1 MKKMTRKLLLSVLS
15 VVLTVVALGTTTFAW
30 FTITNT
36 ATVQPFEADIIAD
49 SGIQIAVGTA
59 GSDPLTLEWKSTLT
73 TLDIINYMEATY
85 GVDGFRFNHVTTPDG
100 RNFFTLGTIG
110 VGDGTTSGYL
120 TLPLHFR
127 SDSTSKINWSYVSLT
142 GADSSFTTR
151 VAFTDSKGVARSA
164 NSSLLVNPA
173 DAMRISITGNQ
184 IVEVETV
191 PTVVN
196 VTTAYENPLST
207 TNTVLGELAAAD
219 LRGTTELVQSIP
231 TYIGV
236 NGAQNYFYRSN
247 AILPG
252 GINAVTTV
260 ATLTSVTNSPIL
272 DMTADQS
279 ATADAEYY
287 GQVTVRI
294 WFEGWD
300 AEGYNA
306 LLGKTI
312 LASFRFQGA

>member
-1 MKKMTRKLLLSVLS
+1 MNKLTRKLVLSVLS

-36 ATVQPFEADIIAD
+36 ATVQPFQAEVIAD
-49 SGIQIAVGTA
+49 SGIQIAIGN
-59 GSDPLTLEWKSTLT
+59 GDPLSLEWKTTLT
-73 TLDIINYMEATY
+73 TQDIINYMTLTY
-85 GVDGFRFNHVTTPDG
+85 GVDGFRFNHVTSPDG
-100 RNFFTLGTIG
+100 RNFYTLGTVG
-110 VGDGTTSGYL
+110 VGDGTTEGYL

-127 SDSTSKINWSYVSLT
+127 SDSTSQINWSYVSLS
-142 GADSSFTTR
+142 GLDASFTTR
-151 VAFTDSKGVARSA
+151 VAFTDSKGVARAA

-173 DAMRISITGNQ
+173 DAMRISITGQ
-184 IVEVETV
+184 VSALTS
-191 PTVVN
+191 TL
-196 VTTAYENPLST
+196 AYENPSSD
-207 TNTVLGELAAAD
+207 TNTVLGELDGED
-219 LRGTTELVQSIP
+219 LRGTTEDVQGVP

-252 GINAVTTV
+252 GSDAVSTVTT
-260 ATLTSVTNSPIL
+260 LTALNNNLIL
-272 DMTADQS
+272 DMASGQEL
-279 ATADAEYY
+279 TADAEYY

-306 LLGKTI
+306 LLGRTI

>member
-1 MKKMTRKLLLSVLS
+1 MNKITRKLVLSVLS
-15 VVLTVVALGTTTFAW
+15 VVLTVIALGTTTFAW

-36 ATVQPFEADIIAD
+36 ASVQPFEANVIAD
-49 SGIQIAVGTA
+49 SGIQIAIGN
-59 GSDPLTLEWKSTLT
+59 GEPLTLEWKTTLT
-73 TLDIINYMEATY
+73 TQDIIDYMTLTY
-85 GVDGFRFNHVTTPDG
+85 GLDGFRFNHVTTPDG
-100 RNFFTLGTIG
+100 KNFFTLGVDGI
-110 VGDGTTSGYL
+110 GDGTTSGYL

-142 GADSSFTTR
+142 GAEASFTTR
-151 VAFTDSKGVARSA
+151 VAFTDSKGELRNA

-184 IVEVETV
+184 LVDVEGT
-191 PTVVN
+191 PTP
-196 VTTAYENPLST
+196 TSKTLAYENPESN
-207 TNTVLGELAAAD
+207 TNTVLGGLFEED
-219 LRGTTELVQSIP
+219 LRGETEEVLGEP

-247 AILPG
+247 AVLPG
-252 GINAVTTV
+252 GSQSVTTV
-260 ATLTSVTNSPIL
+260 STIFELSNNLIL
-272 DMTADQS
+272 DMASGQS
-279 ATADAEYY
+279 AVADAEYY

-306 LLGKTI
+306 LLGRTI

>member
-1 MKKMTRKLLLSVLS
+1 MNKLTRKLVLSVLS

-36 ATVQPFEADIIAD
+36 ATVQPFQAEVIAD
-49 SGIQIAVGTA
+49 SGIQIAIGND
-59 GSDPLTLEWKSTLT
+59 DPLSLEWKTTLT
-73 TLDIINYMEATY
+73 TQDIINYMTLTY
-85 GVDGFRFNHVTTPDG
+85 GVDGFRFNHVTSPDG
-100 RNFFTLGTIG
+100 RNFYTLGVDGI
-110 VGDGTTSGYL
+110 GDGTTSGYL

-127 SDSTSKINWSYVSLT
+127 SDSTSKINWSYVSLA
-142 GADSSFTTR
+142 GQDASFTTR
-151 VAFTDSKGVARSA
+151 VGFTDSKGVYHAA
-164 NSSLLVNPA
+164 NSALLVNPA
-173 DAMRISITGNQ
+173 DAMRISITGSQ
-184 IVEVETV
+184 LVDVEGT
-191 PTVVN
+191 PTPTF
-196 VTTAYENPLST
+196 TTLSYENPLSS
-207 TNTVLGELAAAD
+207 TNTVLGGLAGAD
-219 LRGTTELVQSIP
+219 LRGTTEDVLGVP

-247 AILPG
+247 AVLPG
-252 GINAVTTV
+252 GSQSVNTV
-260 ATLTSVTNSPIL
+260 ATLTALNNNLIL
-272 DMTADQS
+272 DMTAGQQ

-306 LLGKTI
+306 LLGRTI